1 MKKIFTLT
9 LLMTSLF
16 SFGQNNF
23 ASWNLL
29 SRIGGAYNSFEPFGN
44 ANFDKFSKE
53 RWIQPSVRPVIGVS
67 IINDSIG
74 KRSNGTFIRIELS
87 LTQNKSEYSTF
98 SPNVP
103 FKQSIHGVASLY
115 YSSLSFQYGL
125 KLGKKITLG
134 PTIGF
139 ESLVGN
145 QISKSDIAALDS
157 FGIYDSNKAKLNSS
171 IKKININ
178 LGICLAYNITKNIL
192 VQANINYGILPQIKI
207 EQLPVNYQNNA
218 QLSIGYLFKNKH
230 KSKVS

>member
-1 MKKIFTLT
+1 MGLNCNINENC
-9 LLMTSLF
+9 SPYY
-16 SFGQNNF
+16 
-23 ASWNLL
+23 W
-29 SRIGGAYNSFEPFGN
+29 
-44 ANFDKFSKE
+44 
-53 RWIQPSVRPVIGVS
+53 VS

-103 FKQSIHGVASLY
+103 FKHSIHGVASLY

-157 FGIYDSNKAKLNSS
+157 FGIYDSNKAKLN
-171 IKKININ
+171 
-178 LGICLAYNITKNIL
+178 GTR
-192 VQANINYGILPQIKI
+192 Q
-207 EQLPVNYQNNA
+207 
-218 QLSIGYLFKNKH
+218 
-230 KSKVS
+230 KSGE